1 MVKTDS
7 PKGSKEPNNYGSSK
21 PSIVSKKD
29 IQVIDLTNGEVPVPA
44 TLKQRRLMKDGNLVN
59 KHVVDILSS
68 DEETMIPLFG
78 KRRVFDD
85 IEKNELMK
93 KPKPSSSK
101 SQKYIDED
109 IDDDKIDVKCS
120 QNTNKGVLHSN
131 KLIDDESFVDLD
143 DSENNSVDLIN
154 DVDECDVS
162 FEEDD
167 ATDENHIDDEDEDEF
182 ADFIDDGPIND
193 VATSDEDTDDDF

>member
-1 MVKTDS
+1 
-7 PKGSKEPNNYGSSK
+7 
-21 PSIVSKKD
+21 
-29 IQVIDLTNGEVPVPA
+29 
-44 TLKQRRLMKDGNLVN
+44 MKDGNLVN
-59 KHVVDILSS
+59 NHVVDIFSS
-68 DEETMIPLFG
+68 DEETMISLSG

-85 IEKNELMK
+85 IEKNELMEFDDDSPITFKRSKK

-167 ATDENHIDDEDEDEF
+167 ATDEN
-182 ADFIDDGPIND
+182 
-193 VATSDEDTDDDF
+193 

>member
-1 MVKTDS
+1 MMIHLKR
-7 PKGSKEPNNYGSSK
+7 SK
-21 PSIVSKKD
+21 
-29 IQVIDLTNGEVPVPA
+29 
-44 TLKQRRLMKDGNLVN
+44 
-59 KHVVDILSS
+59 
-68 DEETMIPLFG
+68 
-78 KRRVFDD
+78 
-85 IEKNELMK
+85 K
-93 KPKPSSSK
+93 KPKPSSFK

-120 QNTNKGVLHSN
+120 QKTNKGVLHSN

-143 DSENNSVDLIN
+143 DSKNNSVDLIN